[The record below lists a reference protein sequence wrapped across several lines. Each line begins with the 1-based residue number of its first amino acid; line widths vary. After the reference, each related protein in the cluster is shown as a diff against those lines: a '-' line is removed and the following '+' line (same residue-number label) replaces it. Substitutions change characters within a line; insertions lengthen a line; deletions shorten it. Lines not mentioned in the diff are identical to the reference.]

1 MRHLVGFVC
10 VLAAL
15 AASPLSASA
24 QDVEADASSE
34 PNLQEPAPSAE
45 PAPEGPALE
54 LKLGANGVDVVP
66 SAPRSGDGYIV
77 VSEEMELRARVPK
90 ARGWLIATSVV
101 TAIGVPLLAL
111 GLTYDRRQQPSEGFD
126 LDFTGVG
133 MAFAGGLILIA
144 GVVGMAASGAVL
156 GSSKQELRELQEA
169 HYGRPRRVQW
179 DLARSRLVF

>member
-1 MRHLVGFVC
+1 MRWLVGFV
-10 VLAAL
+10 LAL

-24 QDVEADASSE
+24 QAGEEGATPE
-34 PNLQEPAPSAE
+34 PGLQESAPSPE
-45 PAPEGPALE
+45 PPPKEPSLE

-90 ARGWLIATSVV
+90 ARAWLIAMSVV
-101 TAIGVPLLAL
+101 TAIGVPVLAL

-133 MAFAGGLILIA
+133 LAITGGVILVV
-144 GVVGMAASGAVL
+144 GVVGMAASGAAL
-156 GSSKQELRELQEA
+156 GASKQELRELQEA
-169 HYGRPRRVQW
+169 HYARRRRVQW
-179 DLARSRLVF
+179 DLPRSRLVF

>member
-1 MRHLVGFVC
+1 MRYLVSFVC

-15 AASPLSASA
+15 AASPMSVSA
-24 QDVEADASSE
+24 QAEEAGTAPE
-34 PNLQEPAPSAE
+34 PGLQEPATSSE
-45 PAPEGPALE
+45 PAREEPSLE

-133 MAFAGGLILIA
+133 MAFAGGLILIV
-144 GVVGMAASGAVL
+144 GVVGMAASGAML

-169 HYGRPRRVQW
+169 RYGRPRRVQW